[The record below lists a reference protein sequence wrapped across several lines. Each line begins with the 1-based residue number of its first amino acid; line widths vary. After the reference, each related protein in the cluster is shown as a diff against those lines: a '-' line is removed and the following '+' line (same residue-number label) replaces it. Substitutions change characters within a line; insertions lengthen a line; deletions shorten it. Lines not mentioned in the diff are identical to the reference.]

1 MSQQLE
7 ADKQGGAEGKST
19 EPCCVPQVRVA
30 RHAHF
35 SPHLH
40 QTERLPYSLAPP
52 IRAVE
57 HQEKVPADHLW
68 FKTDTVKG
76 GLKEIIHWDGTAQ
89 RLWRMYMLDWNGKR
103 CVNVTDHWKTILEA
117 SSAGGTSA
125 PLCLDVVAANTYNWQ
140 HFTITIIRLL
150 VVSFMSCSRGNDE
163 DIFLCISQN

>member
-1 MSQQLE
+1 
-7 ADKQGGAEGKST
+7 
-19 EPCCVPQVRVA
+19 
-30 RHAHF
+30 
-35 SPHLH
+35 
-40 QTERLPYSLAPP
+40 
-52 IRAVE
+52 
-57 HQEKVPADHLW
+57 
-68 FKTDTVKG
+68 
-76 GLKEIIHWDGTAQ
+76 
-89 RLWRMYMLDWNGKR
+89 MLDWNGKR